1 MAASPTPEGVHR
13 DGLNFVFM
21 MMVNRVNVVNGEISI
36 CDRHKRPLSRYTL
49 SEAME
54 VAIVNDE
61 QTLHGV
67 TPIIQLDPLQPAY
80 RDVLVI
86 TFSKR

>member
-1 MAASPTPEGVHR
+1 
-13 DGLNFVFM
+13 
-21 MMVNRVNVVNGEISI
+21 
-36 CDRHKRPLSRYTL
+36 
-49 SEAME
+49 ME

>member
-1 MAASPTPEGVHR
+1 MDDWSE
-13 DGLNFVFM
+13 FQQSW
-21 MMVNRVNVVNGEISI
+21 NRLEQ
-36 CDRHKRPLSRYTL
+36 DLYMRAPLSQYTP

-61 QTLHGV
+61 QTMHGV
-67 TPIIQLDPLQPAY
+67 TPIIQPDPLQPAY